1 MAAAVET
8 NLQPR
13 YIDVDRQV
21 QRAMAPG
28 GLTYWMWVL
37 LCAFLTALGIG
48 FWTNQVYKGL
58 GVTGLTEPT
67 MWAPYITNFV
77 FWVGIAHS
85 GTLISAILFL
95 FRVRWRTAIYRCAET
110 MTVFAVA
117 TAGLFPLIHLG
128 RLWFFYFVV
137 PYPNERYLQPDFR
150 SPLVWDFFAIGTYLT
165 ISTVFRFTG
174 LIPDCANA
182 RELATGWR
190 KILYSIFSF
199 GWQGTDRQWRNFQ
212 MVYLLLAGFAT
223 PLVLSVHSVV
233 SWDFAMT
240 QLPGWHSTIFAPYFV
255 AGAIFS
261 GCALVLTL
269 IIPIRKFWRLEEMVT
284 IWHLDNLAKIV
295 LFTSLI
301 ITYSYTVESFMVWYS
316 QDPLEMTT
324 FNQRYF
330 GPQGYFFWIMV
341 LCNCVIPLLLF
352 SPRVRT
358 NTVWLFIISIF
369 VNIGMWLERYVIVVT
384 SLHSDFL
391 PSSWG
396 MYHGTFWD
404 YATYYGTLGLFLSLM
419 FLFIR
424 FLPVISIAE
433 MRELVHETQ
442 QEQERR
448 AEPGSAAAGGA
459 TS

>member
-1 MAAAVET
+1 MAAAAEIEVE
-8 NLQPR
+8 PR

-21 QRAMAPG
+21 QRALAPG
-28 GLTYWMWVL
+28 GLTYWLWVL
-37 LCAFLTALGIG
+37 FCAFLTALGIG
-48 FWTNQVYKGL
+48 FWTNQIYKGL

-67 MWAPYITNFV
+67 MWAVYITNFV

-95 FRVRWRTAIYRCAET
+95 FRTRWRTAIYRCAET

-128 RLWFFYFVV
+128 RVWFFYWVV
-137 PYPNERYLQPDFR
+137 PYPNERYIQPDFR

-165 ISTVFRFTG
+165 ISTVFLFTG

-182 RELATGWR
+182 REVATGWR
-190 KILYSIFSF
+190 KTLYSILSY

-261 GCALVLTL
+261 GCGLVLTL
-269 IIPIRKFWRLEEMVT
+269 IIPMRRFWRLQDVVT
-284 IWHLDNLAKIV
+284 IWHLDNLAKVV
-295 LFTSLI
+295 LLTSLI
-301 ITYSYTVESFMVWYS
+301 ISYSYCVESFMVWYS
-316 QDPLEMTT
+316 QDTLELTT

-330 GPQGYFFWIMV
+330 GPQGYLFWIMV
-341 LCNCVIPLLLF
+341 LCNCIIPLLLF
-352 SPRVRT
+352 IPRVRT

-369 VNIGMWLERYVIVVT
+369 VNIGMWLERFVIIAGSLATNTMPSQWRFYTWHVT
-384 SLHSDFL
+384 EAIITAASFGWFLMNFSLFAKFMPIVSMTEMKEGI
-391 PSSWG
+391 SWLRQ
-396 MYHGTFWD
+396 
-404 YATYYGTLGLFLSLM
+404 AV
-419 FLFIR
+419 R
-424 FLPVISIAE
+424 
-433 MRELVHETQ
+433 
-442 QEQERR
+442 
-448 AEPGSAAAGGA
+448 SAYPYRKAA
-459 TS
+459 